1 MEQYTAQ
8 WMGWNNTRQSGCG
21 WNNPRQRAD
30 GTVTGLMDADGNIE
44 AEADGTRNS
53 GRMRMKQMENSMNVD
68 GNRKYKRM

>member
-30 GTVTGLMDADGNIE
+30 GTVTGLMDADGNKQAEGGWNTEFCENAEE
-44 AEADGTRNS
+44 ANGKLNECGW
-53 GRMRMKQMENSMNVD
+53 K
-68 GNRKYKRM
+68 